1 MKRRYAVVLLAALV
15 LFCRPTFGQD
25 NPNINAP
32 VNVRGQ
38 ILLPT
43 GDVPNSPIRFE
54 LQDSTGMMHDIEF
67 TDSNGRFVVENLR
80 WGQGYAII
88 VESDEQNWGKTR
100 YDFTPG
106 MSAYPRFYLKP
117 LPPKATVKAATIS
130 ANSAYVPAPKI
141 VELHDNA
148 MKSYM
153 AGNSAEAEA
162 LLRQAI
168 AADSKYTNAFI
179 DLGVILMRAQR
190 FAEAE
195 VIFRKGLETDP
206 KSVKLLVNLGSD
218 LLHAGKFSDAIPP
231 LREALRLKPEQADAH
246 LQLGAA
252 LVETDQLVEGEL
264 ELMAALNSKGPN
276 DSGVQLYLGKLYARK
291 GEYSKAIQAF
301 NSYLKLAPPDSP
313 NAPAIRAAILKM
325 QEEMAKRPGN

>member
-1 MKRRYAVVLLAALV
+1 MKRRYAVVLLAALA
-15 LFCRPTFGQD
+15 LLCLPAFGQD
-25 NPNINAP
+25 NPNPFGP
-32 VNVRGQ
+32 VSVRGQ
-38 ILLPT
+38 ILLPG

-54 LQDSTGMMHDIEF
+54 VQDFTGMMHDLQF
-67 TDSNGRFVVENLR
+67 TDSNGRFILQQLKL
-80 WGQGYAII
+80 GATYTII
-88 VESDEQNWGKTR
+88 VESDNQNWGNTR
-100 YDFTPG
+100 YEFMPG
-106 MSAYPRFYLKP
+106 GADPRFYLKP
-117 LPPKATVKAATIS
+117 LPPKTSVKAATIS

-148 MKSYM
+148 MKAYL
-153 AGNSAEAEA
+153 AGNSVEAEA
-162 LLRQAI
+162 LLRQAL

-195 VIFRKGLETDP
+195 VIFRKGLEADP

-231 LREALRLKPEQADAH
+231 LREALRLMPEQADAH

-264 ELMAALNSKGPN
+264 ELMVALNAKGPN

-301 NSYLKLAPPDSP
+301 NTYLRLAPPDSP
-313 NAPAIRAAILKM
+313 NAPAIRAAVLKM
-325 QEEMAKRPGN
+325 QNEIAKRPGN